1 MVIGTLLL
9 VALYFGGKK
18 IIFSITHETTD
29 NAQIET
35 SIVPVLT
42 RISGYVKTISIRDYD
57 SVGQNQLV
65 AEIDDA
71 ELQVLLLE
79 QQSDLQQSMADVSNA
94 QAQLENG
101 ILSLKNNKGVI
112 DLKTIKQKKANSDL
126 KRDENLFKEQA
137 ITRKQLEETEFQIA
151 SANQELTNA
160 QTELA
165 TANNRIA
172 VLRQNVNRAMALIEM
187 KKFKEENIKFDY
199 NEFLNMCGCD
209 KKTETKEQTMA
220 SSSGSFEGQSFSNV
234 IKKHIHKINNAKLT
248 EQEQEIEE
256 ITDGS
261 SSGSYDVPLFGKS
274 PKGRRNP
281 LKIDG
286 PDSIYKGRAVKDKNF
301 PKWGGPDS
309 VFVKVKEKCKKFP
322 YCNQGNTGAIEFVS
336 EDTEIKQVITET
348 SKKFGIPYKEMEKIV
363 INEISKIFI

>member
-1 MVIGTLLL
+1 MSIMEEQKKKKQANVRKVVIGTLLL

-187 KKFKEENIKFDY
+187 KKTKIKETELKLSYTKIITPSAGKIGKKNINIGQFVQAGTPLFSIVNDSSYWIVANFKESQLGSLQEGKNVKIRLDAFPDLTIEGTIASLSDATGAKFSLLPPD
-199 NEFLNMCGCD
+199 N
-209 KKTETKEQTMA
+209 
-220 SSSGSFEGQSFSNV
+220 SSGNF
-234 IKKHIHKINNAKLT
+234 IKVTQRIPVKISINNQAAFKNKL
-248 EQEQEIEE
+248 
-256 ITDGS
+256 
-261 SSGSYDVPLFGKS
+261 
-274 PKGRRNP
+274 
-281 LKIDG
+281 
-286 PDSIYKGRAVKDKNF
+286 RA
-301 PKWGGPDS
+301 GMS
-309 VFVKVKEKCKKFP
+309 VF
-322 YCNQGNTGAIEFVS
+322 
-336 EDTEIKQVITET
+336 ITVD
-348 SKKFGIPYKEMEKIV
+348 K
-363 INEISKIFI
+363 

>member
-1 MVIGTLLL
+1 MEAQKKDKKANLRKGVIVTLLFIA
-9 VALYFGGKK
+9 VYFGGKK
-18 IIFSITHETTD
+18 VIFSITHETTD

-42 RISGYVKTISIRDYD
+42 RIAGYVKTITIKDYD

-65 AEIDDA
+65 AEMDDA
-71 ELQVLLLE
+71 ELQVQLLE

-112 DLKTIKQKKANSDL
+112 DLRTIKQKKANSDL

-187 KKFKEENIKFDY
+187 KKTKIKETELKLSYTKIITPSAGKIGKKNINIGQFVQAGTPLFSIVNDSSYWIVANFKESQLGSLQEGKNVKIRLDAFPDLTIEGTIASLSDATGAKFSLLPPD
-199 NEFLNMCGCD
+199 N
-209 KKTETKEQTMA
+209 
-220 SSSGSFEGQSFSNV
+220 SSGNF
-234 IKKHIHKINNAKLT
+234 IKVTQRIPVKIAINNQAAFKNKL
-248 EQEQEIEE
+248 
-256 ITDGS
+256 
-261 SSGSYDVPLFGKS
+261 
-274 PKGRRNP
+274 
-281 LKIDG
+281 
-286 PDSIYKGRAVKDKNF
+286 RA
-301 PKWGGPDS
+301 GMS
-309 VFVKVKEKCKKFP
+309 VF
-322 YCNQGNTGAIEFVS
+322 
-336 EDTEIKQVITET
+336 ITVD
-348 SKKFGIPYKEMEKIV
+348 K
-363 INEISKIFI
+363 

>member
-1 MVIGTLLL
+1 MEEQKKKKQANIRKVVIGTLLL

-42 RISGYVKTISIRDYD
+42 RISGYVKTIAIKDYD

-71 ELQVLLLE
+71 ELQVQLLE

-112 DLKTIKQKKANSDL
+112 DLRTIKQKKANSDL

-137 ITRKQLEETEFQIA
+137 ITRKQVEETEFQLA
-151 SANQELTNA
+151 SATQELANA

-187 KKFKEENIKFDY
+187 KKTKIKETELKLSYTKIITPSAGKIGKKNINIGQFVQAGTPLFSIVNDSSYWIVANFKESQLASLQEGKNVKIRLDAFSDLNIEGTIVSLSDATGAKFSLLPPD
-199 NEFLNMCGCD
+199 N
-209 KKTETKEQTMA
+209 
-220 SSSGSFEGQSFSNV
+220 SSGNF
-234 IKKHIHKINNAKLT
+234 IKVTQRIPVKIAINNQAAFKNKL
-248 EQEQEIEE
+248 
-256 ITDGS
+256 
-261 SSGSYDVPLFGKS
+261 
-274 PKGRRNP
+274 
-281 LKIDG
+281 
-286 PDSIYKGRAVKDKNF
+286 RA
-301 PKWGGPDS
+301 GMS
-309 VFVKVKEKCKKFP
+309 VF
-322 YCNQGNTGAIEFVS
+322 
-336 EDTEIKQVITET
+336 ITVD
-348 SKKFGIPYKEMEKIV
+348 K
-363 INEISKIFI
+363 